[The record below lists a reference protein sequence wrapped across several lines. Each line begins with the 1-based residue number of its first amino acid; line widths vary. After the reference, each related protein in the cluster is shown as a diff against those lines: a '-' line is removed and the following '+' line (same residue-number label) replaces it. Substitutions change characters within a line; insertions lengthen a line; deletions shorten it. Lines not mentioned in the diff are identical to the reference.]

1 MNRSAMKFTT
11 LESFPEG
18 QVCCMCKS
26 AQSDL
31 YKFGQIYKASN
42 LIVHYFCLLQASKI
56 KQNGTDNQGI
66 WGFLLKDIK
75 EEVNRGKSLRCSYCL
90 KNGATIHC
98 CKKECRSI
106 FHLSCGI
113 IRGTKH
119 LFFGEFKSYCD
130 KHNKQQVIP
139 ISVVN
144 NVQNTKVDCVIC
156 LCPISVVKTADVI
169 WPMCCKPKTLLHRLC
184 VQKMAFNAGYYFKCP
199 LCNNKSKFRKNM
211 KQLGIY
217 IPNQEAAWEQE
228 PNAYQEL
235 LINSLKCEAESCICP
250 EGREFEKLRTKWHML
265 VCSFC
270 GVNNIH
276 VACAKLLPEYKR
288 HDNWKCSICIKL
300 PVNAET
306 VQSTTDVPRES
317 VGSIYQSEEAVNNE
331 ENLKHDTENSFQ
343 GIQDINNPSSQSEAE
358 TVVKDSIAETTTVSS
373 TYLLEEKHNDIE
385 NLSTPKKHYDNA
397 IKDGKSANSVSPT
410 SPVKETHNKTQSPQK
425 PKLLVAEII
434 NIDSENEEKDEN
446 SHKIKAVPVASHQKP
461 QNPRLLDRDV
471 VIVESDEELEN
482 AEMGASRKRHSGNFS
497 SPQPLKK
504 QACLNNPIS
513 QQAQGEPITFF
524 MMSKEGVGE
533 CLGMSIVKRWN
544 DNKINSLFL
553 HIINSYTVAVFLTSL
568 IVLNKEQYECYVK
581 MSNRKEFSLE
591 NFLKHHPI
599 GELLIFCERRKLLFG
614 IFIAKKETHFTGNN
628 NKHLFSSP
636 ENRNDSIVKCSYYK
650 NPVNLKQMMVLKAIK
665 VYSNSR
671 VDPLFPVE
679 FKYLLK
685 SSDTVNFC
693 KFILSITVGNLCFS
707 ICDNEG
713 KVYGE
718 LFNSYLPSW
727 VQGTVICYTEFNL
740 KSVIQETII
749 SLEDHADTPF
759 TILLALA
766 NFDSVSCQ
774 NQNSFFAEIQIL
786 LKKYPKVNLILTT
799 VLCPKDTLSF
809 LCRQIRMFNL
819 HLINMSDR
827 LAFYYW
833 DIRNINFYSLNS
845 KKKCENH

>member
-1 MNRSAMKFTT
+1 MKFTT

-42 LIVHYFCLLQASKI
+42 LIVHYFCLASKI

-217 IPNQEAAWEQE
+217 IPNQYNSTVHFREAAWEQE

-434 NIDSENEEKDEN
+434 NIDSENEEKDSSFGEYIYFLFQEN

-482 AEMGASRKRHSGNFS
+482 DSLCLSKELASPTTNQEVQKTAQETMQKPQKPRLLVRDVVIVESDEELENMLCCQQIISEGSSNAEMGASRKRHSGNFS

-513 QQAQGEPITFF
+513 QQLDLIAVILLVACSHESRYAGLLDLNVEP
-524 MMSKEGVGE
+524 
-533 CLGMSIVKRWN
+533 
-544 DNKINSLFL
+544 
-553 HIINSYTVAVFLTSL
+553 
-568 IVLNKEQYECYVK
+568 
-581 MSNRKEFSLE
+581 
-591 NFLKHHPI
+591 
-599 GELLIFCERRKLLFG
+599 
-614 IFIAKKETHFTGNN
+614 
-628 NKHLFSSP
+628 
-636 ENRNDSIVKCSYYK
+636 
-650 NPVNLKQMMVLKAIK
+650 
-665 VYSNSR
+665 
-671 VDPLFPVE
+671 
-679 FKYLLK
+679 
-685 SSDTVNFC
+685 
-693 KFILSITVGNLCFS
+693 
-707 ICDNEG
+707 G

-766 NFDSVSCQ
+766 NFDSI
-774 NQNSFFAEIQIL
+774 IQPQQRPYVDPI
-786 LKKYPKVNLILTT
+786 VII
-799 VLCPKDTLSF
+799 V
-809 LCRQIRMFNL
+809 
-819 HLINMSDR
+819 
-827 LAFYYW
+827 
-833 DIRNINFYSLNS
+833 
-845 KKKCENH
+845 E